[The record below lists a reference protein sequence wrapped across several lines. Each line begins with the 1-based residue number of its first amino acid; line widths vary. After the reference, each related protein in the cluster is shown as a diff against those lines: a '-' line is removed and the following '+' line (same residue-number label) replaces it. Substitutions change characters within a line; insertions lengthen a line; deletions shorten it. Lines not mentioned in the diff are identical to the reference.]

1 MHNIGILENEINSLE
16 LIAEYL
22 RKIASYIPDYKEY
35 ESIISK
41 TSKTAENIKAD
52 YINLLRETI
61 SKEDAKILELI
72 YEGEKTI
79 KDIDEM
85 SDLSFSHTSN
95 NVKKLYD
102 KSFLG
107 RRKDGK
113 EYIYFIAKKYR
124 ENFKD
129 YLIYIIKE
137 FE

>member
-1 MHNIGILENEINSLE
+1 MHNIGILEHEIRSLE

-22 RKIASYIPDYKEY
+22 EKIAPHVPDNKEHK
-35 ESIISK
+35 SIINE
-41 TSKTAENIKAD
+41 TSKTAKNIKEN
-52 YINLLRETI
+52 YIDLLRETI

-72 YEGEKTI
+72 YEEEKTI
-79 KDIDEM
+79 KDIDEI

-113 EYIYFIAKKYR
+113 EYIYFIAQKYR

-129 YLIYIIKE
+129 YLIGIIKE
-137 FE
+137 FD